1 MSFNKSEALQSAER
15 HVYQGQTAEAIA
27 IYRQLLEADPFDLTT
42 IGALSN
48 LYVKTGRVQDAIADF
63 SRIADSY
70 LDKGSPIKSAYI
82 LKKIL
87 ELDPSNA
94 RVHMRLGEIYL
105 HEGMSEKAYD
115 MFLTAGFVFKKQGE
129 IVESLKA
136 NEKALIINP
145 NGQGA
150 TAAIED
156 LQKQAAPSTIVSS
169 SDLPEPGSPEPNAD
183 EPGTARA
190 IAKPNPA
197 PHGYDDGVVV
207 QQLSM
212 AELLV
217 GYGKVEQAI
226 AMLKEILVYRPDYID
241 VRVKLKDIYLRSEMM
256 DEASSECFDIAH
268 IYESRGDTARARD
281 YTVRAERLA
290 QSFKD
295 SGSLTQAGAPETI
308 KKDEPQTSSLNSGD
322 EKTEK
327 LKAANKP
334 DSTEQQTPPVAVAA
348 TVPAVAPLK
357 LVVEKTDVAEHG
369 KLSMQV
375 NNTALVLASKEDLHP
390 VPVNHS
396 VPATSDNVP
405 SAILGI
411 LTPRPVGKTA
421 TKKQPKRWLYAAAIA
436 FVFLTAVA
444 AVLFKILPEHKTR
457 LGQESQSLAQ
467 TALPPV
473 TESSPVEENGTIEQ
487 VEVRA
492 SDSPTTQPAKPVR
505 PEEPIQPANAEQ
517 PAMTLQ
523 PSPAVVAASEPPKVN
538 KAASPSLPTLPSAA
552 NVQGGSDGAA
562 PKGMPNYSP
571 GNASNSSELPPPP
584 AAIAARNPGVTM
596 IRSEPV
602 SRVQPAYPQLAKST
616 GQSGVV
622 SVEVT
627 VSEKGDVV
635 SARALGGPAL
645 LREAALSA
653 ARRWKFRP
661 STRDGK
667 PVTSTSTISF
677 NFKL

>member
-1 MSFNKSEALQSAER
+1 MSFNKSEVLQSAER
-15 HVYQGQTAEAIA
+15 YIYQGQTSEAIA

-48 LYVKTGRVQDAIADF
+48 LYVKTGRVQDAIDDF

-115 MFLTAGFVFKKQGE
+115 MFLTAGVVFKKQGDV
-129 IVESLKA
+129 VESLKA
-136 NEKALIINP
+136 NEKALAIKP
-145 NGQGA
+145 NGQQA
-150 TAAIED
+150 TAAIEA
-156 LQKQAAPSTIVSS
+156 LQKQAAQSTTEASPIP
-169 SDLPEPGSPEPNAD
+169 PEPAPENVLPAI

-190 IAKPNPA
+190 IAKPNPV

-256 DEASSECFDIAH
+256 ENASSECFEIAH
-268 IYESRGDTARARD
+268 IYESRGDTSRARD

-295 SGSLTQAGAPETI
+295 SGSLTQASAPETN
-308 KKDEPQTSSLNSGD
+308 ELQTSIPNSGN
-322 EKTEK
+322 EKPETSRLESTAQQASQ
-327 LKAANKP
+327 KAALIT
-334 DSTEQQTPPVAVAA
+334 DSAPAA
-348 TVPAVAPLK
+348 APLRM
-357 LVVEKTDVAEHG
+357 VVEKTDLAEQN
-369 KLSMQV
+369 KLNLQV
-375 NNTALVLASKEDLHP
+375 NNTALVLATREDRSL
-390 VPVNHS
+390 VAVNNS
-396 VPATSDNVP
+396 VPAVSDNFP
-405 SAILGI
+405 ITTLGI
-411 LTPRPVGKTA
+411 LTARPIGETA
-421 TKKQPKRWLYAAAIA
+421 TKKQTKRWLYAAVMAFALLAAIS
-436 FVFLTAVA
+436 
-444 AVLFKILPEHKTR
+444 AVLLKVLPRHETR
-457 LGQESQSLAQ
+457 LDSEPQSLAQ
-467 TALPPV
+467 VAPPSV
-473 TESSPVEENGTIEQ
+473 QEPAPVEENEPIAQ

-492 SDSPTTQPAKPVR
+492 SDSPTTQPTKPVR
-505 PEEPIQPANAEQ
+505 PEEAVNTES
-517 PAMTLQ
+517 PAMTPQ
-523 PSPAVVAASEPPKVN
+523 PSPAVVAASESPKVN
-538 KAASPSLPTLPSAA
+538 KVSSPSLPTLPSGS
-552 NVQGGSDGAA
+552 NVQGGVDNPA
-562 PKGMPNYSP
+562 PKGMPNYTP
-571 GNASNSSELPPPP
+571 GNASSSPDLPPPP
-584 AAIAARNPGVTM
+584 AAAATVRKPVITT
-596 IRSEPV
+596 IRSEPIN
-602 SRVQPAYPQLAKST
+602 RVQPAYPQLAKST
-616 GQSGVV
+616 GQSGLV

-627 VSEKGDVV
+627 ISEKGDVV
-635 SARALGGPAL
+635 SARALAGPAL
-645 LREAALSA
+645 LRDAAVSA
-653 ARRWKFRP
+653 ARRWKFKP

-667 PVTSTSTISF
+667 PVTSTNTISF